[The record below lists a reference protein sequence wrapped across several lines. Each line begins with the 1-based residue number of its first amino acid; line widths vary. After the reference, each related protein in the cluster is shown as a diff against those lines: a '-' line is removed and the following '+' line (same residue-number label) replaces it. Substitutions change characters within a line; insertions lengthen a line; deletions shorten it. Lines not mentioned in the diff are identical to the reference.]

1 MNIHLKAI
9 VMILAVM
16 SFSCKDVS
24 TEKPTPSISETD
36 AENLNPSEQ
45 CYLYANDKDTIKLVL
60 KENKTL
66 VTGNLL
72 FNFYEK
78 DGSHGAFEGV
88 MKGDTIFADYNFEAE
103 GTKSK
108 RELILLKK
116 DNVVLQGYGELE
128 VDAQNTT
135 VFKKNAT
142 ITFDDKFPL
151 TAAACDALDY

>member
-1 MNIHLKAI
+1 
-9 VMILAVM
+9 MIFALM
-16 SFSCKDVS
+16 SFSCKENS
-24 TEKPTPSISETD
+24 TEKPLPSSSETESKTLK
-36 AENLNPSEQ
+36 ANEQ
-45 CYLYANDKDTIKLVL
+45 CYLYANNRDTIKLIL

-66 VTGNLL
+66 VTGTLL

-78 DGSHGAFEGV
+78 DGSHGVFEGI
-88 MKGDTIFADYNFEAE
+88 MKGDTIYADYNFEAE

-135 VFKKNAT
+135 VFKENAT

-151 TAAACDALDY
+151 TAVACDTLDY